1 MRKLKSVNNKLPY
14 SSWFWVKTLS
24 ISVWLGWNCWN
35 YMNWVWTEIYRIKRE
50 VNQWN
55 AKMITFVTFIVYNCI
70 AFFESFIKQDFAHCT
85 FSIVVLSDGYLLS
98 ALWVKCS
105 RVFIRTY
112 HVESSSP
119 KSLFRR
125 RAVVAVSGN
134 PSLALDLIRGIFFY
148 LTAILLD

>member
-1 MRKLKSVNNKLPY
+1 M
-14 SSWFWVKTLS
+14 
-24 ISVWLGWNCWN
+24 
-35 YMNWVWTEIYRIKRE
+35 
-50 VNQWN
+50 
-55 AKMITFVTFIVYNCI
+55 TFY
-70 AFFESFIKQDFAHCT
+70 ESFIKQDFAHCT
-85 FSIVVLSDGYLLS
+85 FSVVVVLSDGYLLS

-125 RAVVAVSGN
+125 GAVVAVSGN
-134 PSLALDLIRGIFFY
+134 PSLALDLIGGIFFY